1 MYYFKNSHQEIMKY
15 FLFLYLI
22 IFVLGSISL
31 NAQPTELSADN
42 GVIKVMLDLTRGGA
56 IKYISNSGNSRNL
69 VNIHDEGRY
78 IQQSYYAGNN
88 LDRTDEGQASNW
100 SPWPW
105 NPIQV
110 GDAFRN
116 RAEILDHRQND
127 DTLYVKCIPM
137 LWDMNNKPAEAFMEQ
152 WTILKDNILEV
163 HNRLTCFRTDSIYG
177 ENILRDQE
185 LPAVY
190 PISALEN
197 LYTYIGNS
205 PFTNDTLS
213 NPPVVNLGSGF
224 WGRYLGVSEHW
235 MAFVDNDMYGIGV
248 YNPQCTYFLAGM
260 AGEPGYEAL
269 DGSTSY
275 IAPIK
280 KEALKKNSVYEYT
293 YFIVVGE
300 LEEIRTQVY
309 ELNERF
315 EEPIQK
321 TEWGF
326 NEDDNFESWQLNGAL
341 EGEVS
346 NGYLQMNVVAN
357 DPFMINMDAM
367 AIDASKFDKILIKMK
382 NNTPDTIADLFFIN
396 ADAPQQYNMIRFQ
409 TIPTD
414 NIYREYEIN
423 LGESPQW
430 IGSIVMLR
438 LDPVSSV
445 SSGSVSIDYIRLVN
459 NVSSSKSKN
468 LDVQFKLSQNYP
480 NPFNPNTIIDYQ
492 IPEAGEVELT
502 VFNILGEK
510 ISTLLKRYQKAG
522 SYQAVFNAED
532 ISSGIYLY
540 KLTTGNYSQICKM
553 IIMK

>member
-1 MYYFKNSHQEIMKY
+1 MKIKVSI
-15 FLFLYLI
+15 FIILFVSGML
-22 IFVLGSISL
+22 SL

-56 IKYISNSGNSRNL
+56 INYLSISGENRNL

-88 LDRTDEGQASNW
+88 LDRQDEGQSSNW

-116 RAEILDHRQND
+116 RAEILDYKQNG

-137 LWDMNNKPAEAFMEQ
+137 LWDMNNKPAEAEMEQ
-152 WTILKDNILEV
+152 WTIVKNNILEV
-163 HNRLTCFRTDSIYG
+163 HNRLTCFRTDSLYG

-197 LYTYIGNS
+197 LYYYGGVT

-213 NPPVVNLGSGF
+213 NPPVVNLSSGF
-224 WGRYLGVSEHW
+224 WGRYHNVSEQW
-235 MAFVDNDMYGIGV
+235 MAFVDDDMNGIGV
-248 YNPQCTYFLAGM
+248 YNPICNYFIAGM

-275 IAPIK
+275 IAPVK
-280 KEALKKNSVYEYT
+280 QAALSKNSVYDYT
-293 YFIVVGE
+293 YFIIVGT
-300 LEEIRTQVY
+300 LEEIRTRVY
-309 ELNERF
+309 EISEGF
-315 EEPIQK
+315 EQK

-326 NEDDNFESWQLNGAL
+326 DEDNNFEGWQLNGAS

-346 NGYLQMNVVAN
+346 NGYLQMNVIAA
-357 DPFMINMDAM
+357 DPFMTNIDGMMIN
-367 AIDASKFDKILIKMK
+367 ASKFDKIQIKMK
-382 NNTPDTIADLFFIN
+382 NNTPDPIADLFFKN
-396 ADAPQQYNMIRFQ
+396 AHSPEKYNMIRFE

-414 NIYREYEIN
+414 SVYREYEISLN
-423 LGESPQW
+423 DHPEWS
-430 IGSIVMLR
+430 GSIVMLR
-438 LDPVSSV
+438 LDPVSAV
-445 SSGSVSIDYIRLVN
+445 STGSVSIDYIRLAN
-459 NVSSSKSKN
+459 SVSSAKSED
-468 LDVQFKLSQNYP
+468 LPLQFQLSQNYP
-480 NPFNPNTIIDYQ
+480 NPFNPSTVIDYQ

-502 VFNILGEK
+502 VFNMLGEK
-510 ISTLLKRYQKAG
+510 IRTLLKRYQSAG
-522 SYQAVFNAED
+522 SYEAVFNAEN

-540 KLTTGNYSQICKM
+540 KLKAGNYTQIRKM
-553 IIMK
+553 IFMK